1 MIKFSTPSKKVFLNF
16 IIKFNTVLSDKLAHL
31 TKKNFKQLFKDLI
44 SDRRF
49 VITIIIILLSIF
61 AHLSTPAFYQDK
73 WVLSKIK
80 KQLQNEFD
88 IELVLP
94 EEVRYSMFP
103 IPSFYLKNVKIS
115 DNGDDIGIIHE
126 MKLCLTFNKFLNRE
140 KINIQAIHIKNSKFE
155 IYDKHLNDLKKFFDK
170 KINNKKL
177 KIKKSKIFFKDKT
190 DDVYLIFNIDQS
202 ISYFNRQKLFNSLE
216 LKGDV
221 FNVPLDLFLANNYL
235 TKKLLINLDLN
246 KINKKINL
254 NLDYLKEINNGVLEL
269 SDKSLNHISNF
280 EFNDNMMKISSSK
293 LNDDNFLYQ
302 GFVKLKPFY
311 SNLIIDVD
319 NVSLLNLIDKEGLI
333 LGFLRSN
340 ILFNENLNYDIE
352 INSKNL
358 RDHRKLS
365 DLNLYLNFNQK
376 KLKLDNSKLIFDEE
390 IIFKILD
397 SEFVSNETE
406 DYFSGEIQIEVNNSD
421 KLYKY
426 FQTNKK
432 FRKRLDKINISFKY
446 DYLNN
451 SLDFKKIN
459 LNGMA
464 NNKINNFVES
474 YNRNNI
480 KSFKRVDI
488 KNFFNSLVSTLD

>member
-1 MIKFSTPSKKVFLNF
+1 
-16 IIKFNTVLSDKLAHL
+16 
-31 TKKNFKQLFKDLI
+31 
-44 SDRRF
+44 
-49 VITIIIILLSIF
+49 
-61 AHLSTPAFYQDK
+61 
-73 WVLSKIK
+73 
-80 KQLQNEFD
+80 
-88 IELVLP
+88 
-94 EEVRYSMFP
+94 
-103 IPSFYLKNVKIS
+103 
-115 DNGDDIGIIHE
+115 
-126 MKLCLTFNKFLNRE
+126 
-140 KINIQAIHIKNSKFE
+140 
-155 IYDKHLNDLKKFFDK
+155 
-170 KINNKKL
+170 
-177 KIKKSKIFFKDKT
+177 
-190 DDVYLIFNIDQS
+190 
-202 ISYFNRQKLFNSLE
+202 
-216 LKGDV
+216 
-221 FNVPLDLFLANNYL
+221 
-235 TKKLLINLDLN
+235 
-246 KINKKINL
+246 
-254 NLDYLKEINNGVLEL
+254 
-269 SDKSLNHISNF
+269 
-280 EFNDNMMKISSSK
+280 MMKISSSK

-390 IIFKILD
+390 IIFKILE

-451 SLDFKKIN
+451 SLDFKKIS

-464 NNKINNFVES
+464 NYKINNFVES